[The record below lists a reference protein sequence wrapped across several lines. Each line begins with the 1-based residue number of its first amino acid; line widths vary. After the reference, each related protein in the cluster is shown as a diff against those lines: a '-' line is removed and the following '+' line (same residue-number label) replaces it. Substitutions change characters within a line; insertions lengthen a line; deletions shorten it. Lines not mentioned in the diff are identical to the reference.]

1 VSTEPDN
8 AMAHDAGPHD
18 AEGWKLHDDG
28 TRVHRYTCTIHDG
41 QGCDGHC
48 GPAPADPVE
57 ETVDEEEDAG
67 WIDNQVGPRKVGGR
81 YYNGYWGQ
89 EYEVLKIDDNP
100 DSWGPWEMT
109 VLWDDGRET
118 THCTGWDPK
127 RDRVIAQPPQPDVT
141 IVSIGRLHDENE
153 GEWADVLQRATVAV
167 DLRAHFRD
175 PHAISADLRQLTAH
189 DQVVRDTVMAT
200 PGVRQVLA
208 ATALQVLGYL
218 AGPTAAPIIV
228 VTQCAGG
235 RHRAATTAMALR
247 AVVAGDVEEAAAYG
261 LADAAKQ
268 FTDRDLVVDLVHRD
282 LAKAVVDR

>member
-1 VSTEPDN
+1 MSTEPEN
-8 AMAHDAGPHD
+8 TMTHDAGPHD

-28 TRVHRYTCTIHDG
+28 TRVHRYGCTIHDG
-41 QGCDGHC
+41 EGCDGHC
-48 GPAPADPVE
+48 GPIPSEP
-57 ETVDEEEDAG
+57 VDEAADAAEDAD

-89 EYEVLKIDDNP
+89 EYEVLNIDDNP

-109 VLWDDGRET
+109 VQWADGRTT

-141 IVSIGRLHDENE
+141 IVSIGRLHNGVE
-153 GEWADVLQRATVAV
+153 GEYADVLQRATIAL
-167 DLRAHFRD
+167 DLSRNFRD
-175 PHAISADLRQLTAH
+175 PHVRADLRQLTAH

-208 ATALQVLGYL
+208 ATALQVQGYL
-218 AGPTAAPIIV
+218 AGPTAAPLTV

-247 AVVAGDVEEAAAYG
+247 AVVSGDVEEAAAYG
-261 LADAAKQ
+261 LADAAEQ
-268 FTDRDLVVDLVHRD
+268 FTGRDLVVDLVHRD
-282 LAKAVVDR
+282 LDKDVVDR